1 MKRLAMIAV
10 LALAACGSDSH
21 HNGPMADAYQPTGS
35 GATCA
40 TLTGN
45 ITDFQPGIDNT
56 VAGFPAPPTGL
67 VLCGTDPMTNN
78 PGASP
83 ETWFLAGNLSQ
94 SDVFTYYQ
102 TALTNAGFMVTGPVA
117 EPGGNEKLVFATAS
131 GSGSGSSASG
141 SVVYNST
148 ELFVLLLLSS

>member
-10 LALAACGSDSH
+10 LALAACGSGDH

-56 VAGFPAPPTGL
+56 VAGFPAPPSGL

-102 TALTNAGFMVTGPVA
+102 TALTNAGYMVTGPVA

-131 GSGSGSSASG
+131 GSGSGSSSSG